1 MHAETHSVKSQATE
15 ICWHILVQLPNIQ
28 FHEFCLAVHNFLHV
42 AHGWTNM
49 AKLIQAFS
57 QAFIANAPNIKNTE
71 VPALFLLNLSTT
83 Q

>member
-1 MHAETHSVKSQATE
+1 MDGQ
-15 ICWHILVQLPNIQ
+15 
-28 FHEFCLAVHNFLHV
+28 
-42 AHGWTNM
+42 TNM

-71 VPALFLLNLSTT
+71 VPAIFLLNLSTT